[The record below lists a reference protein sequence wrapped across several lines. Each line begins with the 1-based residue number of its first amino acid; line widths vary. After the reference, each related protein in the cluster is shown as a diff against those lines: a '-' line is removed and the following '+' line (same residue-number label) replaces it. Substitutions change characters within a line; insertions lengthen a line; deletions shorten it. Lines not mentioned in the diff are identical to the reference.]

1 MQEYE
6 VNILLS
12 SIPFT
17 DKNSWEQCR
26 YNIYSVAQ
34 MFSKKKLK
42 PTDFM
47 KFEWDKPEE
56 ILGDNTSHEIS
67 NEDIKRLTEISKSI
81 KITD

>member
-47 KFEWDKPEE
+47 KFEWDKAVDDTPEE
-56 ILGDNTSHEIS
+56 TNHDIS
-67 NEDIKRLTEISKSI
+67 NEDIKRLQEISKTI
-81 KITD
+81 KITS